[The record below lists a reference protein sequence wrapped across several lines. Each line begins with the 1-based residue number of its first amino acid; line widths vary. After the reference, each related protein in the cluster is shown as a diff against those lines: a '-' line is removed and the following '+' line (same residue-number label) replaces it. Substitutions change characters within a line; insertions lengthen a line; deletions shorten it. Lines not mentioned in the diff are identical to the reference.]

1 MKNREKQIKVLYC
14 VMVLFILAIITLIV
28 MIACAPS
35 STATP
40 SQNTSV
46 STNSVE
52 ETEEPRI
59 VIYYQVQPGDT
70 WWDLSRQFYGDGS
83 YYEAIAIY
91 NKCSP
96 TEALYVEDIITIPD
110 KRDRIFISII
120 NGLEAINSEKV
131 KEFNQSMSGK
141 VIQAYTSNSDWYYG
155 KFNFPAVPITIPDC
169 NGSMKNYT
177 GYVDT
182 SNFHLIG
189 QYKITGY
196 TPQCYHCCESTAGIG
211 AAGSQIICGYSVAAP
226 WDLPYGTTLY
236 IEGYGFYVVED
247 RGNLGENT
255 IDIACP
261 THDQCYDITKNDVN
275 VYIVGIVGGN

>member
-14 VMVLFILAIITLIV
+14 VGVLFILAIITLIV

-35 STATP
+35 ATATP
-40 SQNTSV
+40 DQDTP
-46 STNSVE
+46 TNSSE

-59 VIYYQVQPGDT
+59 VIYYKVQPGDT

-83 YYEAIAIY
+83 YYESIAIY
-91 NKCSP
+91 NKCSA
-96 TEALYVEDIITIPD
+96 TETLYAGDIITIPD

-131 KEFNQSMSGK
+131 KEFNQTMSGL
-141 VIQAYTSNSDWYYG
+141 VIQAYASDTDWYYG
-155 KFNFPAVPITIPDC
+155 KFNNPAVPITVPDC
-169 NGSMKNYT
+169 NGSMKNNT

-196 TPQCYHCCESTAGIG
+196 TPQCYHCCESTSGIG

-261 THDQCYDITKNDVN
+261 THEQCYDITKNNVN
-275 VYIVGIVGGN
+275 VYIVGGGN